1 MNILVDDVGSFP
13 LPSGTNRRIFE
24 KAYVLARERIIKR
37 KNIRNND
44 FLLENFQRIIVDS
57 FIKKCDSGLDV
68 VNYPQHYDMHKQ
80 FIDIIRKAMEKGT
93 YVVDERDAII
103 PEVHVIKEE
112 AKRFYERKG
121 NKVLLRVCITG
132 PMELYLSE
140 IGTTPYK
147 DVLFMFAENIRHFA
161 QKAMLNSK
169 YIKTEVIVVDEP
181 SFGFQDIDAKKE
193 VLIEV
198 LEKAL
203 DFNGVQKHIHLHSPS
218 RVQDALDVDN
228 LDVLSFEY
236 AASPQNIK
244 GVLKSDLER
253 ADKQIRVGISR
264 TDIDSIISELY
275 DKGISKPDNVQLIDS
290 EEAIKR
296 RFHTAKKIFGEI
308 MTFTGPDCGLGGWP
322 TQEAAQLLL
331 KRTVDVV
338 RSANI

>member
-1 MNILVDDVGSFP
+1 MNVLVDDVGSFP

-24 KAYVLARERIIKR
+24 KAYGLARKRIIER
-37 KNIRNND
+37 KDIKNND
-44 FLLENFQRIIVDS
+44 YLLENFHRVIVDS

-80 FIDIIRKAMEKGT
+80 FIDIIRKAMNKGT

-112 AKRFYERKG
+112 AKRFYERKD

-147 DVLFMFAENIRHFA
+147 DVLFMFAENIRLFA

-181 SFGFQDIDAKKE
+181 SFGFQDIDAEKDM
-193 VLIEV
+193 LIEV
-198 LEKAL
+198 LEKAF
-203 DFNGVQKHIHLHSPS
+203 DFKGVQKHIHLHSPS
-218 RVQDALDVDN
+218 RIQDILDVKN

-264 TDIDSIISELY
+264 TDINSIISELY
-275 DKGISKPDNVQLIDS
+275 DKGISKPKNEQLIDTK
-290 EEAIKR
+290 EVIQK
-296 RFHTAKKIFGEI
+296 RFHTAKKIFGET

-338 RSANI
+338 KSADI